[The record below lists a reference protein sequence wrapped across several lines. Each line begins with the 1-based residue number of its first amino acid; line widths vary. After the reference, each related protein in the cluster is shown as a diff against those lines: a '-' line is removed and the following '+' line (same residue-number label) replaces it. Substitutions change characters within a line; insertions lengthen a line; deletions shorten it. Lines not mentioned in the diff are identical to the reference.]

1 MPVILLTGAAGYIG
15 SHTWVLLEQAGFQV
29 VGVDDHRN
37 SSPRVLDRLARLLG
51 HAPEFER
58 ADVCD
63 SAAMADV
70 LGRHQVDAA
79 VHFAALK
86 SVGES
91 VSDPLTYYANN
102 IGGLV
107 STCEAPCVRRGCA
120 DSSSAA
126 APRCTARPS
135 ASPSPRTRRSAP

>member
-1 MPVILLTGAAGYIG
+1 MRILLTGAAGYIG

-70 LGRHQVDAA
+70 LAPGT
-79 VHFAALK
+79 K
-86 SVGES
+86 STPPCTS
-91 VSDPLTYYANN
+91 LPSSRWAN
-102 IGGLV
+102 
-107 STCEAPCVRRGCA
+107 R
-120 DSSSAA
+120 
-126 APRCTARPS
+126 
-135 ASPSPRTRRSAP
+135 

>member
-107 STCEAPCVRRGCA
+107 STCGAFGILMINLNIG
-120 DSSSAA
+120 
-126 APRCTARPS
+126 
-135 ASPSPRTRRSAP
+135 